1 MLVDIGDKRLT
12 SMTTHED
19 LSLGLLRTKYSACG
33 LWTALELAASRLEAW
48 LSGSTSSHGYSRQ
61 PVL

>member
-1 MLVDIGDKRLT
+1 
-12 SMTTHED
+12 MTTHED
-19 LSLGLLRTKYSACG
+19 LSLGLLRTNSACG
-33 LWTALELAASRLEAW
+33 LWAALELAASRYRLEAW